1 MTTPLG
7 TILSF
12 FESKGLTPAQ
22 AAGIAGNFQ
31 VESSLNPAALNRQ
44 EGAIGLAQWENGRRT
59 ALQNYARATGGSEDN
74 LLTQLGYAWQE
85 LSGPESGALAKLK
98 ATNDPGTAAAVFDQY
113 YERSSGSSRATR
125 IKDAQAI
132 AAGNPTSTGSTMNAG
147 FWIPNPFNGD
157 VVPTPDQAAGD
168 AKALDALNPFKGWQK
183 DLFGIA
189 LKATA
194 AIAAGALVIV
204 GAVHTVSDK

>member
-12 FESKGLTPAQ
+12 FEQKGLTPAQ

-132 AAGNPTSTGSTMNAG
+132 AAGNPTSTGSTTTTGSVQDAG
-147 FWIPNPFNGD
+147 LKSWLGD
-157 VVPTPDQAAGD
+157 QV
-168 AKALDALNPFKGWQK
+168 DALNPFKGWQK